1 MAIFGVTSRS
11 HLMHLFRRHPNPTT
25 DLESQVQTLTAAL
38 TQANAMLDA
47 RDADVARLQ
56 RENADLIRIAMD
68 RVVRLTQRRRD
79 ERLLG
84 RDAGSGRF
92 VDRLPAA

>member
-1 MAIFGVTSRS
+1 
-11 HLMHLFRRHPNPTT
+11 MHLFRRHPTPTA

-47 RDADVARLQ
+47 RDADVERLQ
-56 RENADLIRIAMD
+56 RENADLVRIAMD
-68 RVVRLTQRRRD
+68 RVVRMTQRRRD

-92 VDRLPAA
+92 VDRRSTA

>member
-1 MAIFGVTSRS
+1 
-11 HLMHLFRRHPNPTT
+11 MHLFRRRPNPTA

-38 TQANAMLDA
+38 TQANAMLRG
-47 RDADVARLQ
+47 RDADVERLQ

-92 VDRLPAA
+92 VDRRSTA

>member
-1 MAIFGVTSRS
+1 
-11 HLMHLFRRHPNPTT
+11 MHLFRRHPNPAA

-38 TQANAMLDA
+38 TQANAMLRG
-47 RDADVARLQ
+47 RDADVERLQ

-68 RVVRLTQRRRD
+68 RVVRLTQRRMTQQ
-79 ERLLG
+79 G
-84 RDAGSGRF
+84 RDACGRF